1 MLLLS
6 ILVIALSVTVITAFI
21 LIAVQYFPLTVR
33 KIKRA
38 QILIHK

>member
-6 ILVIALSVTVITAFI
+6 LLVIVLSVSVITAFI
-21 LIAVQYFPLTVR
+21 LIAVQYFPLPLR

-38 QILIHK
+38 QILSHK